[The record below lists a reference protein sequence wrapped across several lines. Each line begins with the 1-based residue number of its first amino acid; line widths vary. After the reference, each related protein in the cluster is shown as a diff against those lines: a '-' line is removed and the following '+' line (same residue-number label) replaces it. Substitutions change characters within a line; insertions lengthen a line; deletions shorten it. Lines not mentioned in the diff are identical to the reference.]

1 MFTSWKTAR
10 LTPEHKKDDE
20 TNCSNFRAISL
31 LNVPSKILEQ
41 VLNNTFVCHV
51 HEGNNLVKGQ
61 MTGTPKRDF
70 AILGPLMDCNSDL
83 FQSQEG
89 LHCRPALRDLFVICL
104 NTWRLLKSYNGLNRQ
119 PSLFIINLLFFFCFL
134 KACHNR
140 LPVTV
145 IDF

>member
-70 AILGPLMDCNSDL
+70 AILGPLRTATLTYFS
-83 FQSQEG
+83 
-89 LHCRPALRDLFVICL
+89 LRKV
-104 NTWRLLKSYNGLNRQ
+104 
-119 PSLFIINLLFFFCFL
+119 FIAGMRCETYLQF
-134 KACHNR
+134 A
-140 LPVTV
+140 
-145 IDF
+145 